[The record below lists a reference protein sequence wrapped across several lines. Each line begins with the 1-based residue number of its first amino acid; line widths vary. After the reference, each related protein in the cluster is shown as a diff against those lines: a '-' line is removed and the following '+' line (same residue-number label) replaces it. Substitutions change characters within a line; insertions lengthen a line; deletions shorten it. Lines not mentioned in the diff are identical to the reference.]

1 MLAIELTARQSEI
14 VRLVELH
21 APITGEQLAGM
32 LGVSRPTLRSDL
44 ALLVMLGLIDA
55 KPKVGYFPGPART
68 ARTASQGLAGCKVK
82 DVMAVPV
89 SVGEHSSVHD
99 AVVALFTENV
109 EELIVID
116 REQRFTGIV
125 TAKDLL
131 KVTVGGAD
139 ASALP
144 VSLVMTRVPNVVT
157 VSPEDDAAEAL
168 RLMFAHEL
176 DCLPVVRE
184 RNGVREAAGRVTV
197 RHIAGLLARS
207 LQPPA
212 PHEGGRSW

>member
-1 MLAIELTARQSEI
+1 LAIELTARQSEI
-14 VRLVELH
+14 VRIVERH

-55 KPKVGYFPGPART
+55 KPKVGYFPGPAR
-68 ARTASQGLAGCKVK
+68 AVRSGSRGLAGCKVK
-82 DVMAVPV
+82 DIQAVPV
-89 SVGEHSSVHD
+89 VVSEHSSVHD

-109 EELIVID
+109 EELIVVD

-131 KVTVGGAD
+131 KVTVGGTG
-139 ASALP
+139 ASLP
-144 VSLVMTRVPNVVT
+144 VSLVMTRVPNVIT
-157 VSPEDDAAEAL
+157 VSPEDDASEAL
-168 RLMFAHEL
+168 RLMFVHDL

-184 RNGVREAAGRVTV
+184 LDGAREATGRVTI
-197 RHIAGLLARS
+197 RHMAELLAGS
-207 LQPPA
+207 PLHPTPN
-212 PHEGGRSW
+212 EGGRSW

>member
-1 MLAIELTARQSEI
+1 VLTIELTARQSEI
-14 VRLVELH
+14 VRLVETH

-68 ARTASQGLAGCKVK
+68 VRSASRGLAGYKVK
-82 DVMAVPV
+82 DIQSVPV
-89 SVGEHSSVHD
+89 VVSEQSSVHD
-99 AVVALFTENV
+99 AVVTLFTENV
-109 EELIVID
+109 EELIVVD

-131 KVTVGGAD
+131 KVTVGGAGG
-139 ASALP
+139 SLP

-168 RLMFAHEL
+168 RLMFAHDL
-176 DCLPVVRE
+176 DCLPVIRE
-184 RNGVREAAGRVTV
+184 RNGVPEAAGRVTI
-197 RHIAGLLARS
+197 RHMAELLAGK
-207 LQPPA
+207 LQQPA

>member
-1 MLAIELTARQSEI
+1 MAIELTARQSEI
-14 VRLVELH
+14 VRLVERH

-55 KPKVGYFPGPART
+55 KPKVGYFPGPARALRSA
-68 ARTASQGLAGCKVK
+68 ARGLAGFKVK

-89 SVGEHSSVHD
+89 SVSEQSSVHD

-109 EELIVID
+109 GELIVVD

-131 KVTVGGAD
+131 KVTIGGAD

-157 VSPEDDAAEAL
+157 VSPEDEAAEAL
-168 RLMFAHEL
+168 RLMLAHEL

-184 RNGVREAAGRVTV
+184 RDGAREAAGRVTV
-197 RHIAGLLARS
+197 RHMAEWLAGNLK
-207 LQPPA
+207 LQA
-212 PHEGGRSW
+212 PHEGGGRW

>member
-1 MLAIELTARQSEI
+1 MAIELTARQMEI
-14 VRLVELH
+14 VRLVERH
-21 APITGEQLAGM
+21 APITGEQLANM

-68 ARTASQGLAGCKVK
+68 AGSAARGLAGVKVK

-89 SVGEHSSVHD
+89 SVGEQSTVHD

-109 EELIVID
+109 DGLIVVD

-131 KVTVGGAD
+131 KVTIGGAD

-144 VSLVMTRVPNVVT
+144 VSLVMTRVPNVAT
-157 VSPEDDAAEAL
+157 VSPEDEAIEAL
-168 RLMFAHEL
+168 RLMLAREL
-176 DCLPVVRE
+176 DCLPVVRG
-184 RNGVREAAGRVTV
+184 RDGALEAVGRVTL
-197 RHIAGLLARS
+197 RHLAQRFAGNP
-207 LQPPA
+207 QPPA
-212 PHEGGRSW
+212 PREGGGRR

>member
-1 MLAIELTARQSEI
+1 LAIELTARQSEI
-14 VRLVELH
+14 VRLVETH

-68 ARTASQGLAGCKVK
+68 VRSAARGLSGYKVK
-82 DVMAVPV
+82 DIQSVAV
-89 SVGEHSSVHD
+89 SVCEQSSVHD

-109 EELIVID
+109 EELIVVD
-116 REQRFTGIV
+116 REQCFTGIV

-131 KVTVGGAD
+131 KVTVGGAG

-168 RLMFAHEL
+168 RLMFAHDL

-184 RNGVREAAGRVTV
+184 RDGGPEATGRVTI
-197 RHIAGLLARS
+197 RHMAELLSGR
-207 LQPPA
+207 LQQPA

>member
-1 MLAIELTARQSEI
+1 LAIELTARQSEI
-14 VRLVELH
+14 VRLVERH

-68 ARTASQGLAGCKVK
+68 ARPASHGLAGCKVK
-82 DVMAVPV
+82 DIQAVPV
-89 SVGEHSSVHD
+89 SVSEHSSVHD

-109 EELIVID
+109 GELIVVD

-131 KVTVGGAD
+131 KVTIGGAD

-168 RLMFAHEL
+168 RLMLVHDL

-184 RNGVREAAGRVTV
+184 RNGAREAAGRVTV
-197 RHIAGLLARS
+197 RHIAGLLAGN
-207 LQPPA
+207 PHPA